1 MLQIDAR
8 DNAMSASRPIRLD
21 ADLIAA
27 AEVQGKADHRS
38 APSQIEFW
46 ASIGR
51 RLAPI
56 LSPKDLLAIG
66 QGLARISIETGPSVR
81 VDPDAVFAAVAKHRN
96 TPFVSTAANPASF
109 QYESS
114 QTPGYIDKVGADGT
128 RTTGKM
134 VNGQFVSK

>member
-1 MLQIDAR
+1 
-8 DNAMSASRPIRLD
+8 MSASRPIRLD
-21 ADLIAA
+21 AELVTA
-27 AEVQGKADHRS
+27 AELQGKASHRS

-56 LSPKDLLAIG
+56 LSPKDLLAIS
-66 QGLARISIETGPSVR
+66 QGLARISIESGPSTR
-81 VDPDAVFAAVAKHRN
+81 VDPDAVFASVAQAQHRN
-96 TPFVSTAANPASF
+96 TPFVSTAVNPASF

-114 QTPGYIDKVGADGT
+114 QTAGYIDRIDADGT

-134 VNGQFVSK
+134 IDGQFIPR